1 MTIADPSQH
10 LLTDH
15 LYRCGVVAVLV
26 VEDADDAVPLAKAL
40 LAGGVNSIEL
50 TLRTEAAMEGV
61 RRICSEVPDMT
72 VGVGTVLTPA
82 QVKAVKETGAAF
94 AVAPG
99 LNPRVVSAANDVEL
113 PFYPGV
119 CTPSD
124 IELALELGCRVLKF
138 FPSEPIGGVPYL
150 KSMAAPYMHL
160 GLRFIPLGGLHADNA
175 ESYLREPSVL
185 ALGGS
190 WLGPREFIREKN
202 WGAITDLASHATSI
216 VQRVRGAQ

>member
-1 MTIADPSQH
+1 MTLADPSNSS
-10 LLTDH
+10 LIDH

-26 VEDADDAVPLAKAL
+26 VDDAQDAVPLAKAL
-40 LAGGVNSIEL
+40 LAGGVSSIEL

-61 RRICSEVPDMT
+61 QRICAEVPEMT

-99 LNPRVVSAANDVEL
+99 LNPRVVATANEVGL
-113 PFYPGV
+113 PFFPGV

-124 IELALELGCRVLKF
+124 IELALELGCRTLKF
-138 FPSEPIGGVPYL
+138 FPSEPIGGIPYL

-160 GLRFIPLGGLHADNA
+160 GIRFIPLGGLHADNA

-190 WLGPREFIREKN
+190 WLGPRGAIRDKH

-216 VQRVRGAQ
+216 VRRVRGE